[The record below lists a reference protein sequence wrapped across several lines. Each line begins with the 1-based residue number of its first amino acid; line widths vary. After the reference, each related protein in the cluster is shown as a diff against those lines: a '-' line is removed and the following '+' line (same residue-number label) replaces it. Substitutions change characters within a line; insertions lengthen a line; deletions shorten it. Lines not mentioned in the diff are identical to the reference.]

1 MCPVYQKEIE
11 ELFKEIEMLKKQ
23 LERAKMS
30 GVKLELLESYQS
42 ELQMANNRVKK
53 LLAYLGDMVGLIKLL
68 QQIKN
73 DTGKA
78 TTFSDKLAKQKLVG
92 LNEKLQKLDLDGKEK
107 ALQILYQDNQMSGYM
122 EKDLNQKLDMVGKTE
137 QDDDKN

>member
-1 MCPVYQKEIE
+1 
-11 ELFKEIEMLKKQ
+11 
-23 LERAKMS
+23 MS

-78 TTFSDKLAKQKLVG
+78 TTFSDKLAK
-92 LNEKLQKLDLDGKEK
+92 
-107 ALQILYQDNQMSGYM
+107 
-122 EKDLNQKLDMVGKTE
+122 
-137 QDDDKN
+137 